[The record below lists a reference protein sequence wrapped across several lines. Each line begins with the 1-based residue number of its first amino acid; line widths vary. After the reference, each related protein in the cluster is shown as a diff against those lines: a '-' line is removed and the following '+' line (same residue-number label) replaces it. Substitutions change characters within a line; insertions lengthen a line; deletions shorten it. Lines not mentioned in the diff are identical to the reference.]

1 MIIVD
6 SRCKEEV
13 EVLLSRNHVGGYT
26 EIPGTHGIGS
36 SGVRMGSSAHP
47 QTSSVFF
54 TVVPA
59 ERLAPLREEILSYCE
74 ACAKTMKMVVWGV
87 EEMV

>member
-1 MIIVD
+1 VE
-6 SRCKEEV
+6 SHCKEEL
-13 EVLLSRNHVGGYT
+13 EVLLARHQVSGYT
-26 EIPGTHGIGS
+26 EIPGAHGIGA
-36 SGVRMGSSAHP
+36 SGVRMGSGAHP

-54 TVVPA
+54 TVLPA
-59 ERLAPLREEILSYCE
+59 ERLAPLREEILAYCQ